1 MARRF
6 VVAGM
11 LHETNTFS
19 PVATPLAAFF
29 SRAAA
34 LDPEDETPLL
44 AGQRAIDAYSGT
56 NIAFAAFLAAAAD
69 AGGEV
74 DVPLYANASPSAPTD
89 RRSFEQ
95 MADAIVGAVAKGCDA
110 VMLDLHG
117 AMVAEG
123 YDDGEAELLRRIRE
137 VAPEVPIAVALDFHA
152 NLSPALV
159 SRADIITGYRTYPH
173 VDMAETG
180 ERAARTLMAMLDGKV
195 RPFTL
200 QRWLPM
206 LTHMNRHS
214 PMFQPMKDIMGR
226 AVAME
231 AAGEVLNASVFGGF
245 PLADIPWAGLSVIVV
260 GDDAR
265 PDGRAVAQ
273 ARCDEL
279 ADQAWARRAE
289 FVYRPDPLAD
299 TIAQA
304 RTLRDYPVVLAD
316 HGNNTASGGSADTME
331 SIAEA
336 LRQGLDGIVAGP
348 ICDPATVAAMIEAG
362 VGARVTL
369 PIGGRVDMPS
379 IGRKGVP
386 LTLTG
391 KVKAI
396 TDGEFTIT
404 GPMMTGVKVACGR
417 TAVLDTGPLQLV
429 VSEGRTEPVDLGVFT
444 HCGLDPLRAR
454 YLIIHSRQ
462 HFRAGFQPIAK
473 AILMAAGPGVCSSD
487 YSQFPYRNLRRPI
500 YPLDPDAGLG

>member
-19 PVATPLAAFF
+19 PVATPLASFF

-34 LDPEDETPLL
+34 LDPAEGPMLT
-44 AGQRAIDAYSGT
+44 GRRAVDAYAGT
-56 NIAFAAFLAAAAD
+56 NIAFAAFLEAAARV
-69 AGGEV
+69 GGEV
-74 DVPLYANASPSAPTD
+74 EVPVYANASPSAPTD
-89 RRSFEQ
+89 RQSFDT
-95 MADAIVGAVAKGCDA
+95 MADAIVAAVAKGCDA

-117 AMVAEG
+117 AMVVQD

-137 VAPEVPIAVALDFHA
+137 VAPDVPIAVALDFHG

-159 SRADIITGYRTYPH
+159 ERANIITGYRTYPH
-173 VDMAETG
+173 VDMGETG
-180 ERAARTLMAMLDGKV
+180 ERAAQSLMAMLEGRS
-195 RPFTL
+195 RPVTL

-206 LTHMNRHS
+206 LTHMNQHS

-226 AVAME
+226 AIELE
-231 AAGEVLNASVFGGF
+231 AAGEVMNASVFGGF

-260 GDDAR
+260 GDAAR
-265 PDGRAVAQ
+265 PDGRARAQ
-273 ARCDEL
+273 ACCDEL
-279 ADQAWARRAE
+279 ADLAWERRAE
-289 FVYRPDPLAD
+289 FVYRPDPLAV
-299 TIAQA
+299 TITQA
-304 RTLRDYPVVLAD
+304 KALDEFPVVLAD

-331 SIAEA
+331 TIAEA
-336 LRQGLDGIVAGP
+336 LRQGLQGILAGP
-348 ICDPATVAAMIEAG
+348 ICDPRSVAAMIEAG

-391 KVKAI
+391 TVRAI
-396 TDGEFTIT
+396 TDGQFTIT

-429 VSEGRTEPVDLGVFT
+429 VSEERTEPVDLGVFT

-454 YLIIHSRQ
+454 YLIIYSRQ

-473 AILMAAGPGVCSSD
+473 SILMAAGPGVCSSD
-487 YSQFPYRNLRRPI
+487 YSQFPFRNLRRPI
-500 YPLDPDAGLG
+500 YPLDLEAHR

>member
-1 MARRF
+1 
-6 VVAGM
+6 V
-11 LHETNTFS
+11 
-19 PVATPLAAFF
+19 
-29 SRAAA
+29 
-34 LDPEDETPLL
+34 
-44 AGQRAIDAYSGT
+44 
-56 NIAFAAFLAAAAD
+56 AFAAFLEAAAAV
-69 AGGEV
+69 GGEV
-74 DVPLYANASPSAPTD
+74 AVPLYANASPSAPTD
-89 RRSFEQ
+89 RQSFDC
-95 MADAIVGAVAKGCDA
+95 MADAIVEAVAKGCDA

-117 AMVAEG
+117 AMVAEDF
-123 YDDGEAELLRRIRE
+123 DDGEAELLRRIRT
-137 VAPEVPIAVALDFHA
+137 VAPEVPIAVALDFHG

-159 SRADIITGYRTYPH
+159 ARADIITGYRTYPH

-180 ERAARTLMAMLDGKV
+180 ARAARTLMAMLDGKA

-206 LTHMNRHS
+206 MTHMNRHS
-214 PMFQPMKDIMGR
+214 PMFQPMSDIMGR
-226 AVAME
+226 AVEME

-279 ADQAWARRAE
+279 AGQAWARRAE
-289 FVYRPDPLAD
+289 FIYRPDPLAD

-304 RTLRDYPVVLAD
+304 RTLHDYPVVLAD

-336 LRQGLDGIVAGP
+336 LRQGLDGILAGP
-348 ICDPATVAAMIEAG
+348 ICDPAAVATLIEAG

-379 IGRKGVP
+379 IGRKGKP

-391 KVKAI
+391 TVRAI
-396 TDGEFTIT
+396 TDGRFTIT
-404 GPMMTGVKVACGR
+404 GPMMTGVRVACGR

-429 VSEGRTEPVDLGVFT
+429 VSEERTEPVDLGVFT
-444 HCGLDPLRAR
+444 HCGLDPLRAK
-454 YLIIHSRQ
+454 YLIVHSRQ

-487 YSQFPYRNLRRPI
+487 YAQFPYRHLHRPI
-500 YPLDPDAGLG
+500 YPLDLDTPAPIG